1 MEEEIMEIR
10 TVGGQSSSGEK
21 KEYFSALALDLISG
35 LQYIPGSQYQAHRPC
50 YYTDNTVSVSAW
62 FLASLGNLHSAL
74 SPAFYF
80 FFSFNPPT
88 QCFFKAGSFPAL
100 TQEMYV
106 LRQK

>member
-1 MEEEIMEIR
+1 MEIR

-21 KEYFSALALDLISG
+21 KEYFSALALDLIPG
-35 LQYIPGSQYQAHRPC
+35 LQYIPGSRYQAHRPC

-80 FFSFNPPT
+80 FFPLIHQLSAFL
-88 QCFFKAGSFPAL
+88 KLAHSL
-100 TQEMYV
+100 H
-106 LRQK
+106 